1 MSSTHDN
8 NSSEQEDGSLL
19 RECNA
24 GKEERVVG
32 MRTYLV
38 SKTSQALLSPRLC
51 LVLQLAGASGRSGL
65 LVTLRAASKGG
76 GRGGEEAA
84 HSRRV
89 AMRRMDVV
97 SRRVVRKWA
106 AWKKRRTW
114 PRNASRKTQVGRDV
128 PKRPSNTAATRT
140 A

>member
-1 MSSTHDN
+1 
-8 NSSEQEDGSLL
+8 
-19 RECNA
+19 
-24 GKEERVVG
+24 

-76 GRGGEEAA
+76 GRDGEEAA

-106 AWKKRRTW
+106 GVEEAKDVAEECQRENT
-114 PRNASRKTQVGRDV
+114 SRKRCPQTPV
-128 PKRPSNTAATRT
+128 
-140 A
+140 

>member
-106 AWKKRRTW
+106 GVEEAKDVAEECQPENT
-114 PRNASRKTQVGRDV
+114 SRKRCPQTPV
-128 PKRPSNTAATRT
+128 
-140 A
+140 

>member
-1 MSSTHDN
+1 MVYADVPGVQN
-8 NSSEQEDGSLL
+8 L
-19 RECNA
+19 A
-24 GKEERVVG
+24 GASQP
-32 MRTYLV
+32 TLV
-38 SKTSQALLSPRLC
+38 PRAAM
-51 LVLQLAGASGRSGL
+51 QLAGASGRSGL

-106 AWKKRRTW
+106 GVEEAKDVAEECQRENT
-114 PRNASRKTQVGRDV
+114 SRKRCPQTPV
-128 PKRPSNTAATRT
+128 
-140 A
+140 